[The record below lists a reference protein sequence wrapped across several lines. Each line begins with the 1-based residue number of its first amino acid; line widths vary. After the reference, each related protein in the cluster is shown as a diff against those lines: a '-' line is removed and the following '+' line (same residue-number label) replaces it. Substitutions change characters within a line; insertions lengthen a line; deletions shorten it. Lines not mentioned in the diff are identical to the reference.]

1 MAAEEVREGN
11 SVPAMA
17 GEGGDLPEPDR
28 KLNDGGVEKEE
39 GEGEGGEEGKG
50 PVSSE
55 EKRDDSATEPSSQ
68 REPAIEAEP
77 TADADTPCGEDS
89 DKKLF
94 KVTPKHPPSPSE
106 DAPVVNGSSS
116 VEMGSPADSDSGPQD
131 NNNSP
136 TQTDSPNPVE
146 RTDSMSSGALLL
158 PREQ

>member
-1 MAAEEVREGN
+1 
-11 SVPAMA
+11 MA
-17 GEGGDLPEPDR
+17 GEGGDLPEPDG
-28 KLNDGGVEKEE
+28 KLSDGGVEKKE
-39 GEGEGGEEGKG
+39 GEGEGGGESRAA
-50 PVSSE
+50 VSSE
-55 EKRDDSATEPSSQ
+55 EKRDGSATEPSSQ
-68 REPAIEAEP
+68 REPAVEAEP
-77 TADADTPCGEDS
+77 TADTPCEEDS

-116 VEMGSPADSDSGPQD
+116 VEMGSPANSDSGAQD
-131 NNNSP
+131 NNDSP